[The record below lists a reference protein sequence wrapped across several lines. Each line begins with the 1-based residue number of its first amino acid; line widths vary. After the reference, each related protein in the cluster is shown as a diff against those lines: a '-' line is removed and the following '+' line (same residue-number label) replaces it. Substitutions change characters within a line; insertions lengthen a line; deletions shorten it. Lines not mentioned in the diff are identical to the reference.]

1 MGFSLMET
9 IVGILVLA
17 FSMVGSFEAL
27 RLSDLK
33 ARHAR
38 IDNRV
43 TELLRENS
51 DYVMYVAYDLLPAD
65 GAVLSQGSLYQLYDS
80 ASQRWQK
87 FYDYTVTANVQELN
101 PGTALETRNITLNM
115 TYQVDGDFPSSQLK
129 LQTIVTDAIRRRKS

>member
-1 MGFSLMET
+1 MKLQSQSSMGFSLMET

-17 FSMVGSFEAL
+17 LSVVGSFEAL

-38 IDNRV
+38 IDNRI

-80 ASQRWQK
+80 ASQSLAEILRLHCHRK
-87 FYDYTVTANVQELN
+87 R
-101 PGTALETRNITLNM
+101 PGH
-115 TYQVDGDFPSSQLK
+115 
-129 LQTIVTDAIRRRKS
+129 